1 MNWRKNFDERELK
14 EIEFCTV
21 YSKQFGHGTLGHN
34 IRNIVTRMVSIL
46 DNAESIIND
55 EDEKAPYEFRQD
67 E

>member
-34 IRNIVTRMVSIL
+34 IRNIVTKMVSIL
-46 DNAESIIND
+46 DNAESII
-55 EDEKAPYEFRQD
+55 PLRW
-67 E
+67 